1 MKKTIHI
8 NLAGNAFSIEED
20 AYDRLDAYLKAVNTK
35 LGKSEE
41 ARETLDDINLRIAEL
56 FRGVHPDAGSA
67 ITLSDVEEII
77 KTLGDPGDYEIPDDP
92 DEQKEKKET
101 FEPPVRKQLFRD
113 PDNRILG
120 GVCGG
125 LANYFSIDPIVFRL
139 LFVLATLFYGTSL
152 LVYIILWIAIPKA
165 ITVQQRIMMMGGAPG
180 SESWRRRQMAKN
192 AGGDVMNGVARVIA
206 VVFGVFLILISFVS
220 LMGLI
225 LSFSLTDV
233 LFGTLLSHGTWIP
246 ELGSLFLLPDQ
257 QWTGFIGLALTLGIP
272 MLVIFYLGMHL
283 VFRFK
288 KGGPAFLVTSLI
300 LWLAGIGL
308 VAYTGVSVA
317 SGFANKENVEEHK
330 TLEVPDSDT
339 IYIEPNKAS
348 LKLAEGRH
356 LFSNNG
362 VSIKRRDD
370 QLILVGTPD
379 IEVVRTEGNFRISI
393 RKEAR
398 GKNGEKA
405 MENANLIEYFFL
417 QNDSVLLLD
426 RYFSVQNLA
435 MMRQQ
440 EVDVTIEI
448 PANKEVKVA
457 DEFRYLIDLN

>member
-8 NLAGNAFSIEED
+8 NLAGHAFSIEED
-20 AYDRLDAYLKAVNTK
+20 AFDRLDAYLKAVKAT
-35 LGKSEE
+35 LGESDE
-41 ARETLDDINLRIAEL
+41 ANETLEDINLRIAEL

-77 KTLGDPGDYEIPDDP
+77 KTLGDPGDYEAPDDP

-113 PDNRILG
+113 PDNRFLG

-125 LANYFSIDPIVFRL
+125 LGNYFGTDPLLFRL
-139 LFVLATLFYGTSL
+139 LFILATLFYGTSL
-152 LVYIILWIAIPKA
+152 LAYVILWIAIPKA
-165 ITVQQRIMMMGGAPG
+165 VTVQQRIMMMGGAPG
-180 SESWRRRQMAKN
+180 SENWRRRQTTRN
-192 AGGDVMNGVARVIA
+192 NGTEVMNGILRVLA
-206 VVFGVFLILISFVS
+206 VVFGVILIITSFVS

-225 LSFSLTDV
+225 FTFSLTDL
-233 LFGTLLSHGTWIP
+233 LFGTILNHSTWIP

-257 QWTGFIGLALTLGIP
+257 QWGAFIGLALTLGIP

-283 VFRFK
+283 VFQFK
-288 KGGPAFLVTSLI
+288 KGGPAFLITSLI

-308 VAYTGVSVA
+308 IAYTGVSVA
-317 SGFANKENVEEHK
+317 SGFANKVDVEERK
-330 TLEVPDSDT
+330 TLEIPASDT

-348 LKLAEGRH
+348 LKLGDGH
-356 LFSNNG
+356 HVFSNDG
-362 VSIKRRDD
+362 VSIKRRNNE
-370 QLILVGTPD
+370 LVLVGTPD
-379 IEVVRTEGNFRISI
+379 IDVIRSEGDFRITI

-398 GKNGEKA
+398 GKDGERA
-405 MENANLIEYFFL
+405 MKNANMIEYFFL

-435 MMRQQ
+435 MMRKQ
-440 EVDVTIEI
+440 EVDVTIQVPED
-448 PANKEVKVA
+448 KEVKIA
-457 DEFRYLIDLN
+457 DEFKYLIDID